1 MGMQLMR
8 SEKNDDTLIAYSS
21 KTQQLCL
28 LAAAACLASYGL
40 YLIISFD
47 LTQVRAWIGIAV
59 IVVASHEFM
68 VVLATV
74 PYKGP
79 LIKADETGL
88 FIYGQT
94 VSPIRWEDIA
104 SAEHGSL
111 WGEKRAPS
119 MYVLRVS
126 KDSRYLIQPSRANFY
141 TGRVLRLSSFGTTA
155 SGADIRRVL
164 KARVPALLWHIESD
178 ATDT

>member
-1 MGMQLMR
+1 MR

-111 WGEKRAPS
+111 WGAKRAPS

-126 KDSRYLIQPSRANFY
+126 EDSRHLIQPSRANFY

-155 SGADIRRVL
+155 SGTDIRRVL

-178 ATDT
+178 ATDKEAG